1 MTTKIYG
8 TYYSSATSRSLVVL
22 HEKDVEFELVRVS
35 VLAGDEKKPEYL
47 ALQPFG
53 MVPLL
58 QDGDVQIYESRAIAR
73 YIADKYESQG
83 TPNLHG
89 STLAERALVEQWLD
103 VENGTFSV
111 IALGLV
117 NETLYKPAIFKEP
130 TDPKTIA
137 EFAPKL
143 AKVLDI
149 YDAHLATH
157 KYLAGEFV
165 SIADLA
171 HLPYGWIYFQV
182 LGKKEELLGS
192 RKHVARWWEEIVSR
206 PAWKKVIDITGKDYE
221 KWSQAAKDFKSS

>member
-1 MTTKIYG
+1 MATKIYG
-8 TYYSSATSRSLVVL
+8 TYYSPATNRSLVVL
-22 HEKDVEFELVRVS
+22 HEKDVKFELVTVG
-35 VLAGDEKKPEYL
+35 VLNGDQKKPEYL

-53 MVPLL
+53 LVPLL
-58 QDGDVQIYESRAIAR
+58 QDDDVQVYESRAISR

-89 STLAERALVEQWLD
+89 KTLAERALVEQWLD

-111 IALGLV
+111 IALGLIK
-117 NETLYKPAIFKEP
+117 ETLYKPAFFKAP
-130 TDPKTIA
+130 TDPKAIA
-137 EFAPKL
+137 ELAPKL
-143 AKVLDI
+143 AKVLDV

-171 HLPYGWIYFQV
+171 HLPFGWLYFQV
-182 LGKKEELLGS
+182 CAKKEELLGS
-192 RKHVARWWEEIVSR
+192 RKHVARWWEEISTR
-206 PAWKKVIDITGKDYE
+206 PAWKKVIDIAGKDYE

>member
-1 MTTKIYG
+1 MAIKIYG
-8 TYYSSATSRSLVVL
+8 TYYSPATSRSLVVL
-22 HEKDVEFELVRVS
+22 LEKDVEFELVPVS

-53 MVPLL
+53 LVPLL

-103 VENGTFSV
+103 VEIGTFSV
-111 IALGLV
+111 IALSLIR
-117 NETLYKPAIFKEP
+117 ETLYKPGFFKAP
-130 TDPKTIA
+130 ADPKVLA
-137 EFAPKL
+137 ELAPKL

-171 HLPYGWIYFQV
+171 HLPFGWLYFEV
-182 LGKKEELLGS
+182 IGKKEELLGS
-192 RKHVARWWEEIVSR
+192 RKHVAKWWKEISTR
-206 PAWKKVIDITGKDYE
+206 PAWKKVIDISGTDYAQ
-221 KWSQAAKDFKSS
+221 WSQAAKDFKSS

>member
-1 MTTKIYG
+1 MAIKIYG
-8 TYYSSATSRSLVVL
+8 TYYSPATNRSLVVL
-22 HEKDVEFELVRVS
+22 HEKDVEFELVPVS
-35 VLAGDEKKPEYL
+35 VLAGDEKKPEYV

-53 MVPLL
+53 LVPLL
-58 QDGDVQIYESRAIAR
+58 QDGDLQIYESRAISR

-83 TPNLHG
+83 TPKLHG

-111 IALGLV
+111 IALDLIR
-117 NETLYKPAIFKEP
+117 ETLYKPAFFKAP

-137 EFAPKL
+137 ALAPKL

-157 KYLAGEFV
+157 KYLAGDFV

-171 HLPYGWIYFQV
+171 HLPFGWLYFEV
-182 LGKKEELLGS
+182 IGKKEELLGS
-192 RKHVARWWEEIVSR
+192 RKHVAKWWEEISTR
-206 PAWKKVIDITGKDYE
+206 PAWKKVIDIAGKDYA